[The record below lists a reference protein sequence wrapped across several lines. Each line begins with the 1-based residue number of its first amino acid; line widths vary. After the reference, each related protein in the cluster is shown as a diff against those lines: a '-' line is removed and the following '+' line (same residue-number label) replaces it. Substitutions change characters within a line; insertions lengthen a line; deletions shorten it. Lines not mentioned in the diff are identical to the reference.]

1 MKIQKWDEING
12 TGSSEERMEAFLT
25 SETDTFAILQL
36 SYDQPEMT
44 AYERFESLNGLARQ
58 GKQPNIDH
66 YEVVYTA
73 PLLPYKDL
81 GTMLEEMYTK
91 FNIDHPADFRGHSLS
106 VSDIVALRQNGIVSC
121 HYVDSVGFKE
131 LPEFLKPE
139 NYLKNAEMAMEDDYG
154 MIDGIINNGKAPAM
168 EVTEKPKEERESIL
182 EKLKA
187 AKEPGHKP
195 PAWFGE
201 RNLE

>member
-12 TGSSEERMEAFLT
+12 TGSSEDRMEAFLT
-25 SETDTFAILQL
+25 SKTDTFAILQL

-44 AYERFESLNGLARQ
+44 AYGRFESLNGLARQ

-91 FNIDHPADFRGHSLS
+91 FNNDHPADFRGHSLS

-154 MIDGIINNGKAPAM
+154 MIDGIINNGRADRVKDAEEKRPSVLEQLKAEP
-168 EVTEKPKEERESIL
+168 PQIDHPGRIRRPEERNI
-182 EKLKA
+182 
-187 AKEPGHKP
+187 G
-195 PAWFGE
+195 
-201 RNLE
+201 

>member
-12 TGSSEERMEAFLT
+12 TGSSEKMMEAFLT
-25 SETDTFAILQL
+25 SETDTYAILQL
-36 SYDQPEMT
+36 RYTEET
-44 AYERFESLNGLARQ
+44 AYERFESMEGLRRQ
-58 GKQPNIDH
+58 GKQPDIDH
-66 YEVVYTA
+66 YEVVYIG

-81 GTMLEEMYTK
+81 NTMLEQTYEK
-91 FNIDHPADFRGHSLS
+91 FNLDHPADFRGHSLS
-106 VSDIVALRQNGIVSC
+106 VSDIIAIRQNGVVSC
-121 HYVDSVGFKE
+121 HYVDSIGFRT

-139 NYLKNAEMAMEDDYG
+139 NYLKNAEMSMEDDYG

-195 PAWFGE
+195 SAWFGE